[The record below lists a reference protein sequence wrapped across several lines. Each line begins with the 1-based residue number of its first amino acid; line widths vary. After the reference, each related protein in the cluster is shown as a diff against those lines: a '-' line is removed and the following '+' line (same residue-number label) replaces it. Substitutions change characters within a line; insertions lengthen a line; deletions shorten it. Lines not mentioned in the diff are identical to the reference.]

1 MRRREFVIGLT
12 GAAAFPFVAH
22 AQQSSMPVIGFI
34 GLASADRYGAQLA
47 SFHQGLHDNGFRER
61 QNVAVVYRWA
71 GNRFDQLPMLAAELV
86 RQSVNIIFA
95 ANGPAAVAAKA
106 ASANIPIVFQA
117 GFDPVAVGLVASLN
131 RPGGNVIGVTTQGL
145 ELDDPSALRCYATW
159 SRAQVKWRLWS
170 TDSNALN
177 LETNTRAL
185 QTAADALNLN
195 LHMLHASAPE
205 DFDRVFATLAKL
217 RPIELV
223 IAGDQFFTSRL
234 DQLGALTVQH
244 RVPAIFQYREFAVAG
259 GLMSYGT
266 STTNSYRLAAVYIA
280 EFSRARGRRSAGAAA
295 DQVRAGHQSQ
305 DRQSAR
311 PYRPP
316 AILARADEVI
326 E

>member
-71 GNRFDQLPMLAAELV
+71 GDRFDQLPMLAAELV

-131 RPGGNVIGVTTQGL
+131 RPGGNVTGVTTQGL
-145 ELDDPSALRCYATW
+145 ELGPKRLEMLRDLVPGTGEVAAL
-159 SRAQVKWRLWS
+159 VNN
-170 TDSNALN
+170 SNALN

-223 IAGDQFFTSRL
+223 IAGDQFFTSRM

-266 STTNSYRLAAVYIA
+266 STTTPIGWRPSTSR
-280 EFSRARGRRSAGAAA
+280 EFSRARGQPICRSSSPQG
-295 DQVRAGHQSQ
+295 SN
-305 DRQSAR
+305 
-311 PYRPP
+311 
-316 AILARADEVI
+316 
-326 E
+326 